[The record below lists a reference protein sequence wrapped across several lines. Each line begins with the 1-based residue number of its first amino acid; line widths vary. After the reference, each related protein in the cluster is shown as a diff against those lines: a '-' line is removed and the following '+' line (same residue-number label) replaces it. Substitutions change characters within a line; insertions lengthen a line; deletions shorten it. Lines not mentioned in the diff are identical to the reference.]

1 MAAAFPDARERA
13 GLDAYLWASGRDAV
27 QKAGIVGRPDRRGHR
42 IEA

>member
-27 QKAGIVGRPDRRGHR
+27 QKAGIVAHPDRRGHR
-42 IEA
+42 IEV